1 MKENQLCAKELRR
14 LLDYNPET
22 GIFTRLIQRS
32 NMKSGSVAG
41 SVYPDGYVYIMINR
55 ERFLAHRLAW
65 LYMTG
70 SFPQMEVDHIDRVR
84 SNNSWNNL
92 RSVSTQQNSFNRS
105 IHSNNKTGFKGVCF
119 EKREGKFKASIRFNG
134 RTRHLGYFS
143 TAEEASQCYRLAAIK
158 LHGECSDMYPRA
170 LVKQREAA

>member
-1 MKENQLCAKELRR
+1 MKENQLSAKELRR
-14 LLDYNPET
+14 LLDYNPES

-32 NMKSGSVAG
+32 NMKVGSVAG
-41 SVYPDGYVYIMINR
+41 SIYPDGYAYIMINR

-70 SFPQMEVDHIDRVR
+70 SLPQMEIDHIDRDR
-84 SNNSWNNL
+84 SNNSWVNL

-105 IHSNNKTGFKGVCF
+105 MQSNNKTGYKGVSF
-119 EKREGKFKASIRFNG
+119 SKRENKFRAVITLNGKLH
-134 RTRHLGYFS
+134 HLGYFS
-143 TAEEASQCYRLAAIK
+143 TAEEASQCYQKASLN
-158 LHGECSDMYPRA
+158 LHGEHSFTSSIE